1 MNLPKISIITA
12 SFNSEAT
19 IHHAIASVNKQS
31 YSNIEHLFIDGAS
44 IDRTLKIIKEESR
57 VENKIISESD
67 SGIYDALNKGI
78 QHATGDVIGFL
89 HTDDYFED
97 SFVLEAI
104 AQRFACVE
112 TQAVFGDLKYVSQ
125 KNSDKVE
132 RYWRAGAF
140 SKRRLEWGWMPPHP
154 TLYIRKN
161 WYERIGGFDT
171 QYRISAD
178 YDSILKLFCQPGFK
192 ADYIPQVLVNM
203 RLGGIS
209 NNSFGSIIKK
219 MQEDCQILNRSE
231 VGGVGTL
238 FGKNLQK
245 LKQFWIAG
253 QMRSRAT
260 KSYEN

>member
-1 MNLPKISIITA
+1 LNLPKISVITA

-19 IHHAIASVNKQS
+19 IHHAITSVNEQS
-31 YSNIEHLFIDGAS
+31 YPNVEHVFIDGAS
-44 IDRTLKIIKEESR
+44 QDRSLDIIKKESR
-57 VENKIISESD
+57 VENRVISEPD

-78 QHATGDVIGFL
+78 QRATGDVIGFL
-89 HTDDYFED
+89 HADDYFDD
-97 SFVLEAI
+97 SFVLETI
-104 AQRFACVE
+104 ANRFANVE
-112 TQAVFGDLKYVSQ
+112 MQAIFGDLKYVSQ
-125 KNSDKVE
+125 ENPEKSV

-209 NNSFGSIIKK
+209 NNSIGSIIQK
-219 MQEDCQILNRSE
+219 MKEDLLILDRSE
-231 VGGVGTL
+231 IGGVGTL
-238 FGKNLQK
+238 IGKNLQK
-245 LKQFWIAG
+245 VQQFWMANR
-253 QMRSRAT
+253 MRSRVT
-260 KSYEN
+260 KK